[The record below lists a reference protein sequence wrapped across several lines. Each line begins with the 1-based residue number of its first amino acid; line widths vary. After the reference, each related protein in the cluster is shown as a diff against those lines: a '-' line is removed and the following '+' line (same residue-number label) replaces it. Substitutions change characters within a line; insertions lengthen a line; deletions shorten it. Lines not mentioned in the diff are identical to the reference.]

1 MKTRATMPVALTIA
15 GSDSGGGAG
24 IQADLKTFHALG
36 VFGTSAITAITCQ
49 NPGGIR
55 AVLPIPPRIVTQ
67 QIASVTAAWPV
78 RAAKTGML
86 YDAKII
92 RAVAAS
98 MRTRLVV
105 DPVMI
110 STSGVQLLEPAAVR
124 VLQTTLF
131 PLATVVTPNLAEAE
145 VLWGRQIQSLPDLR
159 AAARALADRHGV
171 AFLVKGGHLTGTQ
184 QSVDVL
190 WDGSRFHEFSAP
202 RTAGIKTHGT
212 GCVFSAALTAHLALG
227 CGLIEAVGR
236 AKTFVTRAIRT
247 ARKIGRYHVLQL

>member
-1 MKTRATMPVALTIA
+1 M
-15 GSDSGGGAG
+15 
-24 IQADLKTFHALG
+24 
-36 VFGTSAITAITCQ
+36 
-49 NPGGIR
+49 
-55 AVLPIPPRIVTQ
+55 
-67 QIASVTAAWPV
+67 
-78 RAAKTGML
+78 
-86 YDAKII
+86 
-92 RAVAAS
+92 
-98 MRTRLVV
+98 
-105 DPVMI
+105 
-110 STSGVQLLEPAAVR
+110 
-124 VLQTTLF
+124 
-131 PLATVVTPNLAEAE
+131 
-145 VLWGRQIQSLPDLR
+145 
-159 AAARALADRHGV
+159 